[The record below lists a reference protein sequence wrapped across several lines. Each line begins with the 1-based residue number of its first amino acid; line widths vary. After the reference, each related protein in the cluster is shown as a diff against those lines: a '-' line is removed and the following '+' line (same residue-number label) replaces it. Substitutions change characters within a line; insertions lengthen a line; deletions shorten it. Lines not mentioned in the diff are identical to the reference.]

1 MVKKSKIRYALPLLL
16 LLVLLSYTY
25 LPNTVCASEESSQ
38 AKTLDFL
45 KNVAGINTTGLKTSI
60 NDKSLTTLWG
70 LSQEETDLTLS
81 YNGDSLRARCSF
93 INGKFYEIYLSNQT
107 ENLDFAKKTTDPINS
122 AKTLIEQYE
131 QYTGDSFYG
140 SLASMLDNEAL
151 SLNCSTTSGNIKLE
165 ISTFGDNEYSNIIWT
180 YVDDNGIPAVAKN
193 VVISYDHGNLK
204 AFTDNWQLYTIEST
218 PKISCEDA
226 ISIALT
232 QLQNFT
238 WNAYSDDNE
247 IVTVSDF
254 KVVSVGNAT
263 LSYLNFNDE
272 TSARDG
278 DPFLLYPSWY
288 IPVGFDQVYPGTVT
302 GAIVRIWADTGELA
316 SMGTMTG
323 AISVVEEETVDTA
336 SASVNSLWI
345 LIAIVVSAISF
356 ISVCLYRARLQ
367 STKCLSRN
375 LFPKLAVITLCLLL
389 SFSLLAAIPN
399 ANANRSRYYASSYGQ
414 TQMDMQY
421 AGVLSGYITNSMSSA
436 GYDSYNSYGYLTTW
450 SQYQSNTLNDQIAD
464 NFNIIFHFGH
474 MAGQNNLK
482 LSDGNVLTP
491 TNVNYWVSQ
500 WEYGFIWFWAC
511 MQANG
516 PNTGMPPAW
525 ADYSYLNSSDAY
537 HWSDPY
543 PYCFIG
549 FENMSPSIYVGSF
562 RYSTVQAWV
571 YIEKV
576 YDYLVAGYDVHDSLD
591 LASRS
596 VSTFNLPYDQ
606 SPLFLGFESWWPANY
621 GDPPAP
627 EGWYQGAMKV
637 YGNSD
642 VQLVW

>member
-1 MVKKSKIRYALPLLL
+1 MLKKISFTLTLFFLLI
-16 LLVLLSYTY
+16 LLSYTS
-25 LPNTVCASEESSQ
+25 LLNTADASEFSQ
-38 AKTLDFL
+38 EKIITFL

-60 NDKSLTTLWG
+60 NAESLTVFGG
-70 LSQEETDLTLS
+70 LSHEETDLTLS
-81 YNGDSLRARCSF
+81 SNKDSLRVRSSF
-93 INGKFYEIYLSNQT
+93 INGKFHEVYLSSQI
-107 ENLDFAKKTTDPINS
+107 EKLDS
-122 AKTLIEQYE
+122 AKTATDPVDSAKNLIEQYE
-131 QYTGDSFYG
+131 QYTDNPFYG
-140 SLASMLDNEAL
+140 LLASMLDSNVL
-151 SLNCSTTSGNIKLE
+151 SLNCSKTLGNIKLE
-165 ISTFGDNEYSNIIWT
+165 ISTFGDNEYNNIIWT
-180 YVDDNGIPAVAKN
+180 FIDDTGIPAVSKN
-193 VVISYDHGNLK
+193 VVISYEHGNLK
-204 AFTDNWQLYTIEST
+204 AFTDNWQLYKIEST
-218 PKISCEDA
+218 PMLSYNDA
-226 ISIALT
+226 VSLALNE
-232 QLQNFT
+232 LKGFT
-238 WNAYSDDNE
+238 WTAYSENNE
-247 IVTVSDF
+247 TVTVSDF

-272 TSARDG
+272 DSARNG

-288 IPVGFDQVYPGTVT
+288 IPIGFDQVYPGTVT

-316 SMGTMTG
+316 SIGTMSTG
-323 AISVVEEETVDTA
+323 AIPAFADKNLDTDA
-336 SASVNSLWI
+336 ASVNSLWI
-345 LIAIVVSAISF
+345 LIPVVVSAIGL
-356 ISVCLYRARLQ
+356 ISACFYRIRLQ
-367 STKCLSRN
+367 KNEHLEG
-375 LFPKLAVITLCLLL
+375 FPKIAVITLCILL
-389 SFSLLAAIPN
+389 SFSLLAAIPH
-399 ANANRSRYYASSYGQ
+399 ANANRSRFYASSYGQ

-436 GYDSYNSYGYLTTW
+436 GYDSYNCYGYLTTW
-450 SQYQSNTLNDQIAD
+450 SQYQTNTINDQIAD

-474 MAGQNNLK
+474 MAGQNQLK

-491 TNVNYWVSQ
+491 TNVNSWVSQ
-500 WEYGFIWFWAC
+500 WEYGFIWLWAC

-525 ADYSYLNSSDAY
+525 ADYSYFNSSDAY
-537 HWSDPY
+537 HWNDPY

-576 YDYLVAGYDVHDSLD
+576 YDYLIAGYNVHDSLD

-606 SPLFLGFESWWPANY
+606 SPLFAGFESWWPANY

-627 EGWYQGAMKV
+627 PGWYQGAMKV
-637 YGNSD
+637 YGSSA